1 MKKLYV
7 ILFSLFYGPISCT
20 QPITYY
26 WVTADDTTKIWISD
40 KDFNPQT
47 AEFHWDGPTFE
58 NLAHGTGT
66 LHINT
71 DHGKM
76 AQHLNAFYGATDQ
89 KGIMKDLK
97 KGNQYIGPK
106 QNGKPHGFGVLVQP
120 NNNLDIG
127 HFQEGRLNGNVT
139 FIRQGKPYYR
149 GQYANDAF
157 NGIGI
162 RYDNDG
168 EKNCIWKDG
177 VAQACRGTKHLGKD
191 KYTGYYTLNGC
202 EGRGKMEYANGDVYE
217 GEWKANERNGQGR
230 MDFADERVY
239 EGEWADGFAHGEGT
253 YETNTF
259 IYSGMWEK
267 SAPDGFGFMK
277 YIDGA
282 KYNGT
287 WKKGKK
293 DGYGDFLFPNG
304 DAYFGNWKDD
314 QKQGNGRYL
323 FADGS
328 YYVGE
333 MANDV
338 PNGIGEFDTPN
349 FHYIGD
355 VEGGQPSG
363 QGTVNFANGDVYIG
377 NLLDGKKEGLG
388 HYTFA
393 ESGNYYEGTF
403 VDDKFDGL
411 GIFHFKGVGEYQG
424 VFAEG
429 KPFGEGQF
437 AFTEGGEDVQVLI
450 KGMWN
455 GFELPEDVEIKF
467 ANGDIYKGKIVNG
480 TLSPDGEWSREENG
494 IFKKISK
501 SAALSYR
508 EHHETIEKVLPWIT
522 VSLLA
527 ISVVAITIVSAGTA
541 TAPAVA
547 AASQVATYAYGTML
561 VTEATYCV
569 AQTNSNM
576 QLDGVNAETG
586 IKAAMCAGE
595 FVIDAATPPVVG
607 QAVAKTGK
615 AAQAAATAGGATATK
630 AAVKAASKKVVK
642 KAVQKSVKEIAQ
654 NTGKVLIKQ
663 VEKVWEKGAE
673 YISRTTNRMSLP
685 KKIQQ
690 ISSQEIQKILKKNPE
705 IAKKIEKRIKE
716 FNKAIKTSHKTAEK
730 ASDILRKN
738 WRDMIGKKL
747 SKKWPAEAAA
757 HHLCPFKLGS
767 TKKTTTGCKAILE
780 KCGIDINHPL
790 NTVILPTKKTSVLI
804 GTIHNGGHTIK
815 YFNDVTKHL
824 EDKAYKNGKYDCQ
837 QVIQALDDIRKS
849 LIGGKGDFKLYKKNT
864 ANQANTI
871 FGTHAT

>member
-120 NNNLDIG
+120 NNDLDIG

-217 GEWKANERNGQGR
+217 GEWKANKRNGQGR
-230 MDFADERVY
+230 MDFADGRVY

-293 DGYGDFLFPNG
+293 TVTVISFSPMVMPI
-304 DAYFGNWKDD
+304 
-314 QKQGNGRYL
+314 
-323 FADGS
+323 S
-328 YYVGE
+328 V
-333 MANDV
+333 
-338 PNGIGEFDTPN
+338 IGKTTKN
-349 FHYIGD
+349 KA
-355 VEGGQPSG
+355 
-363 QGTVNFANGDVYIG
+363 T
-377 NLLDGKKEGLG
+377 
-388 HYTFA
+388 
-393 ESGNYYEGTF
+393 
-403 VDDKFDGL
+403 
-411 GIFHFKGVGEYQG
+411 
-424 VFAEG
+424 
-429 KPFGEGQF
+429 
-437 AFTEGGEDVQVLI
+437 
-450 KGMWN
+450 
-455 GFELPEDVEIKF
+455 
-467 ANGDIYKGKIVNG
+467 GDISLPTVRTMWVKWQ
-480 TLSPDGEWSREENG
+480 TTSPM
-494 IFKKISK
+494 
-501 SAALSYR
+501 
-508 EHHETIEKVLPWIT
+508 
-522 VSLLA
+522 
-527 ISVVAITIVSAGTA
+527 VSAN
-541 TAPAVA
+541 
-547 AASQVATYAYGTML
+547 L
-561 VTEATYCV
+561 
-569 AQTNSNM
+569 
-576 QLDGVNAETG
+576 
-586 IKAAMCAGE
+586 
-595 FVIDAATPPVVG
+595 TPPIFITS
-607 QAVAKTGK
+607 ATWKADNRPAK
-615 AAQAAATAGGATATK
+615 A
-630 AAVKAASKKVVK
+630 
-642 KAVQKSVKEIAQ
+642 
-654 NTGKVLIKQ
+654 
-663 VEKVWEKGAE
+663 
-673 YISRTTNRMSLP
+673 
-685 KKIQQ
+685 
-690 ISSQEIQKILKKNPE
+690 
-705 IAKKIEKRIKE
+705 
-716 FNKAIKTSHKTAEK
+716 
-730 ASDILRKN
+730 
-738 WRDMIGKKL
+738 
-747 SKKWPAEAAA
+747 
-757 HHLCPFKLGS
+757 
-767 TKKTTTGCKAILE
+767 
-780 KCGIDINHPL
+780 PL
-790 NTVILPTKKTSVLI
+790 ILPTATCTLAICWTGKK
-804 GTIHNGGHTIK
+804 
-815 YFNDVTKHL
+815 
-824 EDKAYKNGKYDCQ
+824 
-837 QVIQALDDIRKS
+837 
-849 LIGGKGDFKLYKKNT
+849 KG
-864 ANQANTI
+864 
-871 FGTHAT
+871 

>member
-120 NNNLDIG
+120 NNDLDIG

-168 EKNCIWKDG
+168 EKNCVWKDG

-217 GEWKANERNGQGR
+217 GEWKANKRNGQGR
-230 MDFADERVY
+230 MDFADGRVY

-403 VDDKFDGL
+403 VNDKFDGL

-527 ISVVAITIVSAGTA
+527 ISVVAITIASAGTA

-547 AASQVATYAYGTML
+547 AASQLATYTYGTML

-586 IKAAMCAGE
+586 IKAAMCASE

-607 QAVAKTGK
+607 Q
-615 AAQAAATAGGATATK
+615 

-642 KAVQKSVKEIAQ
+642 KAVQKSVKELAR
-654 NTGKVLIKQ
+654 NTGKVLIEQ
-663 VEKVWEKGAE
+663 VEKVWPKGAN
-673 YISRTTNRMSLP
+673 YITHTYERMTINGFQKHFS
-685 KKIQQ
+685 K
-690 ISSQEIQKILKKNPE
+690 EIDKILKNPKTV
-705 IAKKIEKRIKE
+705 AKLKSIQEKFSQPSE
-716 FNKAIKTSHKTAEK
+716 A
-730 ASDILRKN
+730 L
-738 WRDMIGKKL
+738 KKGWEAL
-747 SKKWPAEAAA
+747 FGPIPKKAAA
-757 HHLCPFKLGS
+757 HHICPAKLAP
-767 TKKTTTGCKAILE
+767 KRLTTTGCKAILE
-780 KCGIDINHPL
+780 SCLIDINSPL
-790 NTVILPTKKTSVLI
+790 NAAILPTSKESILL
-804 GTIHNGGHTIK
+804 GTIHNGRHTDT
-815 YFNDVTKHL
+815 YFEKVSQRLN
-824 EDKAYKNGKYDCQ
+824 KAYNQKKDCQ
-837 QVIQALDDIRKS
+837 KVRRALDGIRKA
-849 LIGGKGDFKLYKKNT
+849 LLEGTGDFKLYKSKA

-871 FGTHAT
+871 FGTHAI

>member
-106 QNGKPHGFGVLVQP
+106 QNGKPHGFGVLVRP
-120 NNNLDIG
+120 NNDLDIG

-168 EKNCIWKDG
+168 EKNCVWKDG

-230 MDFADERVY
+230 MDFADGRVY

-377 NLLDGKKEGLG
+377 NLRDGKKEGLG

-527 ISVVAITIVSAGTA
+527 ISVVAITIASAGTA

-547 AASQVATYAYGTML
+547 ADSQLATYTYGTML

-615 AAQAAATAGGATATK
+615 VAQAAATAGGATATK

-654 NTGKVLIKQ
+654 NTGKVLIKTIK
-663 VEKVWEKGAE
+663 KVWQDGAD
-673 YISRTTNRMSLP
+673 YITRTAERMNI
-685 KKIQQ
+685 KKYQNNF
-690 ISSQEIQKILKKNPE
+690 SKEIVKILKEHPE
-705 IAKKIEKRIKE
+705 KAKKLEKIYKE
-716 FNKAIKTSHKTAEK
+716 FAE
-730 ASDILRKN
+730 
-738 WRDMIGKKL
+738 GKKRASQAL
-747 SKKWPAEAAA
+747 REGWNELFPFCKEKCAKNARA
-757 HHLCPFKLGS
+757 HHICPVKDRRGKTCRELL
-767 TKKTTTGCKAILE
+767 KKCK
-780 KCGIDINHPL
+780 IDINSPF
-790 NTVILPTKKTSVLI
+790 NTAMLPANIESGLL
-804 GTIHNGGHTIK
+804 GTIHQGSHFDL
-815 YFNDVTKHL
+815 YFSEITELITEKVHEGRECEDIYDV
-824 EDKAYKNGKYDCQ
+824 
-837 QVIQALDDIRKS
+837 LDTMRLS
-849 LIGGKGDFKLYKKNT
+849 LFKGEKPLNKLKK
-864 ANQANTI
+864 ANTL
-871 FGTHAT
+871 FGTRTIPQGTI